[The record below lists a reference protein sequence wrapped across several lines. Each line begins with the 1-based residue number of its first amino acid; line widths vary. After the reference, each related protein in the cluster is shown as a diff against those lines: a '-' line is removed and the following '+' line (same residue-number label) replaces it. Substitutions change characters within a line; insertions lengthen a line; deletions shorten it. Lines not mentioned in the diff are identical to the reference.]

1 MLLLAKAAG
10 IAVLIWFYLTAKNQG
25 QPPIKW
31 AVIGVMGYWI
41 AWWAVK
47 LSVVSVLSGLV
58 AKSATG
64 TFLLIQLPAVIGVC
78 AAFLVRKKLL
88 ADAAK

>member
-47 LSVVSVLSGLV
+47 LSVVSILSGLV

-64 TFLLIQLPAVIGVC
+64 TFLLIQLPVVIGVG